1 MGLSTELISQF
12 AKITNDQKKSRIDEA
27 TLYGEVI
34 QSDDSICVKFDGS
47 EQLTPVTTIAEKD
60 EEGNITNFKY
70 GAASVKTG
78 DRVSVSLKNHS
89 ATITGNLSDPPMGRA
104 EVVETEDSIL
114 LKVDDKIKVQ
124 VDALGVK
131 IDGLVEITNGLEN
144 GTTTIDGAC
153 IKTGTIDAQ
162 YLNLTGAIKFGD
174 LDSDAQG
181 KIIDAQDTANA
192 ANTAAGNAQS
202 TANTANANA
211 NSALSSADSA
221 YGLAR
226 AVQNAV
232 AGWTYSGS
240 TYIDGSKIMTGTVR
254 ASTLSGGTVQLL
266 DWNGDT
272 CGSLNLSSTS
282 GGIGVALGSGN
293 GMQFHANGNIYL
305 ESNTTTLS
313 LEGGYVSAGGTLI
326 PRNQTCGLGSAS
338 FPWSTGYVSSSVI
351 STSDK
356 NKKHNIEELPGKYV
370 EMLDLL
376 APKRFKFNDGTS
388 DRYHSGFIAQDVKE
402 AMYACNIDS
411 KEFGGWVRD
420 IDADGNDIYMLR
432 YEEFIAILFA
442 KIKQMD
448 FRIKE
453 LEDVA

>member
-34 QSDDSICVKFDGS
+34 QCDDSICVRFDGS
-47 EQLTPVTTIAEKD
+47 EQLTPVTTITEKD

-104 EVVETEDSIL
+104 EVVTTEDSIL
-114 LKVDDKIKVQ
+114 VKVDDKVKMQI
-124 VDALGVK
+124 DALGVK
-131 IDGLVEITNGLEN
+131 IDGLVKIANGLEN

-153 IKTGTIDAQ
+153 IKTGKIEADR
-162 YLNLTGAIKFGD
+162 LNLTGAITFGD
-174 LDSDAQG
+174 LDSGAQD
-181 KIIDAQDTANA
+181 KITNAQDTANA

-221 YGLAR
+221 YGLAQT
-226 AVQNAV
+226 AQNAV

-240 TYIDGSKIMTGTVR
+240 TYIDGSKIMTGTVQ
-254 ASTLSGGTVQLL
+254 ASILSGGTVQLL
-266 DWNGDT
+266 DQNGNT

-293 GMQFHANGNIYL
+293 GMQFYANGNIYL
-305 ESNTTTLS
+305 ESNTATLS
-313 LEGGYVSAGGTLI
+313 LEDGYVSAGGTLI
-326 PRNQTCGLGSAS
+326 PRNQTCGLGAAS

-356 NKKHNIEELPGKYV
+356 NKKHDIEDLPDKYV
-370 EMLDLL
+370 GMLDLL
-376 APKRFKFNDGTS
+376 TPKRFKFNYGTS

-402 AMYACNIDS
+402 AMDACNIDS